1 MVKKMLIPQYSIF
14 YHVTLY
20 ALNNMITCPQKH
32 CNIIVCFGKVR
43 TYLQVEFQTVLF
55 LDISCMP
62 LLFGEG
68 LMVLHVDEKA
78 CQLFIIAMI
87 VALLFITRTLRKNAD
102 RPKQPRVQMH
112 CLSSINL
119 PPVLAYRL
127 FLTDAHIHS
136 SRLQSLT
143 HIPQNTTISKT

>member
-1 MVKKMLIPQYSIF
+1 
-14 YHVTLY
+14 
-20 ALNNMITCPQKH
+20 MITCPQ
-32 CNIIVCFGKVR
+32 NIVIPWYISIRKEHVGWIPDSLIF
-43 TYLQVEFQTVLF
+43 
-55 LDISCMP
+55 DISCMP

-78 CQLFIIAMI
+78 CQLFIIPMI
-87 VALLFITRTLRKNAD
+87 VALSVHYQNLEEECWQAQTAS
-102 RPKQPRVQMH
+102 VQMH

-143 HIPQNTTISKT
+143 HTLKHHNL